1 MLNTWYD
8 KFIFTSG
15 LKYSHYNFFLM
26 NVPFSIVP
34 LDVLNALG
42 RIQDENA
49 NKAVYASVKAHV
61 RDSLVQSF
69 QLTPPMLKAVQFL
82 EEYFTASGWGKLSHV
97 QIDEV
102 NHRAIM
108 VVDENPVAHAL
119 QGQFAKPVDHVYRGV
134 LAGIFSKLFAM
145 DMDCVEH
152 QCSAQ
157 GHKTCEFVIQAQ
169 HEFDFG
175 KTEPREQLILKD

>member
-8 KFIFTSG
+8 KFIFTNG

-34 LDVLNALG
+34 LDVLNGLALVN
-42 RIQDENA
+42 DDAA
-49 NKAVYASVKAHV
+49 NRAIYAAVKGHV

-69 QLTPPMLKAVQFL
+69 QLSPPLLKAVSFL
-82 EEYFTASGWGKLSHV
+82 EEFFTASGWGKLSHV

-102 NHRAIM
+102 NHRAIL
-108 VVDENPVAHAL
+108 VVDENPVAKSL
-119 QGQFAKPVDHVYRGV
+119 QGKSAKPVDHVFRGV
-134 LAGIFSKLFAM
+134 LAGIFSKLFGV
-145 DMDCVEH
+145 DVDCLEH

-157 GHKTCEFVIQAQ
+157 GHKTCEFVIQPQAQ
-169 HEFDFG
+169 FDFS
-175 KTEPREQLILKD
+175 KTEPREQLLLKD